1 MKSIFAALPVKDGKS
16 GIWTLDSFVITPEKA
31 QTLKLRAEY
40 TKDQDEYI
48 PAGVYRRL
56 CCDNEVVMSNTP
68 MEIRTCEAFIERA
81 TGCVLINGLGLGMV
95 LHAILQKPDV
105 THVTVIEKS
114 QDVINLVAE
123 SFAHDPRVEIIHAD
137 ALKYCP
143 PAGVTYNVVWHD
155 IWPGFSSSNLD
166 EMEALEHKY
175 LRLCDWQDSW
185 GKDQCEAALIRFAAL
200 ESSLESLMQ
209 KGK

>member
-1 MKSIFAALPVKDGKS
+1 
-16 GIWTLDSFVITPEKA
+16 
-31 QTLKLRAEY
+31 
-40 TKDQDEYI
+40 
-48 PAGVYRRL
+48 
-56 CCDNEVVMSNTP
+56 
-68 MEIRTCEAFIERA
+68 
-81 TGCVLINGLGLGMV
+81 MV

-155 IWPGFSSSNLD
+155 IWPDFSSSNLD